1 MRALRFIAPLA
12 IYPRSIKPLYYTQ
25 NEDKLVRLI
34 DVRNVANGKRRNL
47 LKKKSAERREKG
59 YYLGEK
65 CNQDSRW
72 SL

>member
-47 LKKKSAERREKG
+47 LKKKISRKKGEGILPRRKM
-59 YYLGEK
+59 
-65 CNQDSRW
+65 
-72 SL
+72 